1 MTIRAGEEIR
11 KAGGEIDAVIDTRC
25 KEYLLKW
32 LNKNKGK
39 ETIKM
44 WMRIKMRNLGESR
57 KKKRKF
63 NVAVRT
69 RDNSIDDNIL

>member
-1 MTIRAGEEIR
+1 MTIRAGEDIR

-57 KKKRKF
+57 KKEE
-63 NVAVRT
+63 
-69 RDNSIDDNIL
+69 NSKKIMLQSERETTL